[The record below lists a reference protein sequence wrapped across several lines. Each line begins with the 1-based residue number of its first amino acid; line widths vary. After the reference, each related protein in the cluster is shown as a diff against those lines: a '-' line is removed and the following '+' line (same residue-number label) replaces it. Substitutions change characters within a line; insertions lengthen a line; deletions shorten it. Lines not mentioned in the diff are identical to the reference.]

1 MAHLGSLVRINS
13 APFEQVEINTGT
25 IIFNFHVDIW
35 AFGAGCIFNMVCSR
49 RIFDV
54 AYRRMVFDV
63 ACGRMIF
70 DMACWNMGDL
80 MTAVNGNGRL
90 LYE

>member
-1 MAHLGSLVRINS
+1 
-13 APFEQVEINTGT
+13 
-25 IIFNFHVDIW
+25 
-35 AFGAGCIFNMVCSR
+35 MVCSR

-54 AYRRMVFDV
+54 AYRRMFFDV

-90 LYE
+90 SYE